1 MRALLGA
8 PLSASNRCPAL
19 YPATLRVRVRRPEVR
34 APLGAP
40 LKIGE
45 ACGFHSF
52 KASNYRLHF
61 LEAPSGLKVVLNT
74 DENAKDC
81 REILQA
87 IYANIFVEYVAK
99 NPLYTPGQPFKC
111 ALSRSH

>member
-1 MRALLGA
+1 MNVYHFGTTLINTRILTRS
-8 PLSASNRCPAL
+8 PLWSH
-19 YPATLRVRVRRPEVR
+19 RPEVK

-61 LEAPSGLKVVLNT
+61 FESPSGETSVTSAVSFET
-74 DENAKDC
+74 
-81 REILQA
+81 
-87 IYANIFVEYVAK
+87 
-99 NPLYTPGQPFKC
+99 
-111 ALSRSH
+111 